1 MSRFGKPKKVN
12 QETYIIDELSPE
24 QMKEEIA
31 NHRET
36 KKRLEE
42 RGVIKTTTEKKKR
55 RTKEEAAE
63 AREKELRDKLNLQA
77 ELKQMLYDLYMKNE
91 ITSKFSSEMRAEI
104 DSGKMTE
111 DELKK
116 LIKEHKKSFGKP
128 VEEERGR
135 SPSPEPVKRGRPK
148 KVKSPERSKSPEP
161 KPKKKIDY
169 NSMTPEQVKKIQKL
183 IDMTTALQLNEGVP
197 DSVAKILNKQINNGT
212 IDTVAEFKKV
222 SKKLID
228 DESKKPKEIKKAS
241 AINIKEYMNKFYGE
255 EEIPKVNK
263 SKEKEETPSSIVK
276 SSKSLKDALKQPVKQ
291 LDIMTATVKAK
302 LDVHDKVMIDT
313 YLKLRKDLTAK
324 EKKAVRLSID
334 NEINDKMKGS
344 GLSHPMHQIY
354 GYGVNRTEDAL
365 EYFQHVKRLFG
376 KI

>member
-1 MSRFGKPKKVN
+1 MKILNPGPITKGKIN
-12 QETYIIDELSPE
+12 
-24 QMKEEIA
+24 KEEMSS
-31 NHRET
+31 
-36 KKRLEE
+36 KDKQEE
-42 RGVIKTTTEKKKR
+42 IKDVKEYLIKKKR
-55 RTKEEAAE
+55 RSKEEAAE

-111 DELKK
+111 DKLKK

-128 VEEERGR
+128 VKEERGR

-148 KVKSPERSKSPEP
+148 KIKSPERSKSPEP
-161 KPKKKIDY
+161 KAKKKIDF
-169 NSMTPEQVKKIQKL
+169 NSMTPEKVKNIMKL
-183 IDMTTALQLNEGVP
+183 KDMTMALQLNEGAP
-197 DSVAKILNKQINNGT
+197 DNVAKKLNSQINNGT
-212 IDTVAEFKKV
+212 IDTVVEFNKV
-222 SKKLID
+222 SKLLMEE
-228 DESKKPKEIKKAS
+228 ESKKPKEIKKTS
-241 AINIKEYMNKFYGE
+241 GITLKQYMDKRLGE
-255 EEIPKVNK
+255 EEPIEKIKV
-263 SKEKEETPSSIVK
+263 KEETPSSIVK

-302 LDVHDKVMIDT
+302 LDAHDKVMIDT
-313 YLKLRKDLTAK
+313 YLKLRKDLTSK
-324 EKKAVRLSID
+324 EKKAVRLSIQ

-365 EYFQHVKRLFG
+365 EYFQHVKNRFG